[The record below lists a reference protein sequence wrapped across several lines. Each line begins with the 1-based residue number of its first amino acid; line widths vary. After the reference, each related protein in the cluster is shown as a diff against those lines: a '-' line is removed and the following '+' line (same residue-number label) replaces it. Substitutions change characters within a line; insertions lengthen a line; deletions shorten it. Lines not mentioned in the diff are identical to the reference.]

1 MQDNTSDKKNRL
13 EALRPPA
20 LQQNTY
26 SRISSSA
33 PDSLGFPTGYF
44 VIRNLATGRLWDVC
58 ENKPDDGTPVI
69 LYREKEA
76 SLVESTLVWYL
87 AICTIS
93 LNLLPSVQI

>member
-1 MQDNTSDKKNRL
+1 MQDNPDKKNRL

-20 LQQNTY
+20 LLQNSSLY

-58 ENKPDDGTPVI
+58 ENKPDDGTPII
-69 LYREKEA
+69 LFREKDA
-76 SLVESTLVWYL
+76 SLVESTPV
-87 AICTIS
+87 
-93 LNLLPSVQI
+93 